1 MNFYIEKIQLWF
13 RNGATPV
20 SYVFEPDKVNVVR
33 GTSST
38 GKSSI
43 MRIIDYCLL
52 SQNVSIVEDVIN
64 ENTSWYG
71 LVFSFNGNKY
81 TVIRKAPRVEGTE
94 MDVIFEQ
101 GEYLPLEPKPT
112 EQNLGS
118 VTVQL
123 NELFATPKIT
133 ITMGKMKNKLS
144 FRHLLLFNFLTED
157 IIASANTYLDAR
169 YFGRD
174 YERILDMLIDLI
186 LGSNSPKEKEL
197 SEKVENANKGYTE
210 YEKSLDSQIEKEKKR
225 IDDIN
230 NIAQKCHELGLSE
243 NTDIGDDLQEVAR
256 VIRDYIEYITN
267 GKQESLVNK
276 EADELY
282 KEIKEISQTL
292 QYYKSLNEECNKFSK
307 KQRQKDDSLAP
318 LVYIQQHMEE
328 ILVYDETSRLLKC
341 LQEAWIDIK
350 KRCDKPITPPRN
362 FEKRRQTLQELLLQ
376 KKSRWE
382 RLTKLAENNR
392 DLKWMYEVVTLQKQ
406 IEEVCKQTIG
416 KKTEAILIQKHAEL
430 EQLTS
435 ALSKIRAK
443 NQNKLGLLNS
453 CIKKYFDWQTGI
465 SESYNG
471 SVPLFDL
478 QEQQLLLDKQNS
490 EMPKK
495 NIGSKSNYMFLHL
508 CFFLGLH
515 DMLMS
520 DSENHILNFLFID
533 QPSIP
538 YYGDLQGNDE
548 VSSEDKTK
556 LKSAFSLIDRFMRN
570 RGDRHFQI
578 ILIEHAPED
587 YWKKEFD
594 TFITKYEFTKGDGLI
609 PKYVLEYKS

>member
-1 MNFYIEKIQLWF
+1 MNFYIDKIQLWF

-20 SYVFEPDKVNVVR
+20 SYKFELDKVNVVR

-64 ENTSWYG
+64 ENISWYG
-71 LVFSFNGNKY
+71 LVFSFNSKKY

-94 MDVIFEQ
+94 MDVIFEE

-112 EQNLGS
+112 VQNLGS

-133 ITMGKMKNKLS
+133 MAMGNMKSKLS

-174 YERILDMLIDLI
+174 YERTLDMLIDLI
-186 LGSNSPKEKEL
+186 LGSNSPKAKEL
-197 SEKVENANKGYTE
+197 SEKVETANKVYVE
-210 YEKSLDSQIEKEKKR
+210 YQKSLDVQIEKEKKR
-225 IDDIN
+225 YDDIN
-230 NIAQKCHELGLSE
+230 NISQKCYELGLSE
-243 NTDIGDDLQEVAR
+243 SADLGNNLQEVANA
-256 VIRDYIEYITN
+256 IIDYINSITN
-267 GKQESLVNK
+267 GKQELLVNK
-276 EADELY
+276 EVDELD

-292 QYYKSLNEECNKFSK
+292 QYYKSLDEECSKFFK
-307 KQRQKDDSLAP
+307 RQRQNDDSLVP

-328 ILVYDETSRLLKC
+328 ILVYDETSRILKC
-341 LQEAWIDIK
+341 LQEAWGDIK
-350 KRCDKPITPPRN
+350 KTSNKQIAPPKN
-362 FEKRRQTLQELLLQ
+362 FEKRRQILQELLNQ
-376 KKSRWE
+376 KKSRWKK
-382 RLTKLAENNR
+382 LTILAENDRN
-392 DLKWMYEVVTLQKQ
+392 LKWMYEVVTLQKQ
-406 IEEVCKQTIG
+406 IEEVCKLTVG
-416 KKTEAILIQKHAEL
+416 RKTEAILIQKQADL
-430 EQLTS
+430 EKLTS
-435 ALSKIRAK
+435 SLSKIRAK
-443 NQNKLGLLNS
+443 NQNKIGLLNS
-453 CIKKYFDWQTGI
+453 CVKRYFDWQTGI

-478 QEQQLLLDKQNS
+478 QEQLLLLDKQNN

-520 DSENHILNFLFID
+520 DSENHVLNFLFID

-538 YYGDLQGNDE
+538 YYGDLQENDD
-548 VSSEDKTK
+548 VSNEDKTK
-556 LKSAFSLIDRFMRN
+556 LKSAFSLIDYFMRN
-570 RGDRHFQI
+570 KKDRHFQI
-578 ILIEHAPED
+578 ILIEHAPEE
-587 YWKKEFD
+587 YWINEFSS
-594 TFITKYEFTKGDGLI
+594 FVTKYEFTKGDGLI